1 MGTQEEGGVTNW
13 RAQTS
18 QADEQTEGDTGQLAS
33 QLADGL
39 TGWLRRVRQ
48 SYGTNKG
55 KATECGA
62 QQTEHADG
70 GEPESC

>member
-48 SYGTNKG
+48 G